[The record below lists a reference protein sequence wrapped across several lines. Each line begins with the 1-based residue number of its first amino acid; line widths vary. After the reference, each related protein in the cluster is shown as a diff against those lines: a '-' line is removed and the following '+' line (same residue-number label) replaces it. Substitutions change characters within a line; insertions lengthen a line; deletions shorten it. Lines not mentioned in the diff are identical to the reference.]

1 MNLNQ
6 ESVKNMIA
14 TVSLNPA
21 IDRTMTADDLVT
33 GEVNRMKSS
42 VQYAGGK
49 GINVTKMLRNLD
61 EEACALGFLGG
72 FAGKFI
78 LDYLETIGVD
88 CRFTMVPSETRTSL
102 NIITDSG
109 EVTEIL
115 EPGAAIPAESEKE
128 FRVALGDVTAETKT
142 IVMSGSLQTGLH
154 DDYYAELIEICRT
167 AGAKVILDTSGKAFA
182 AGASA
187 KPFLIKPNLREL
199 ETLAGEKLDTEGRIA
214 LAVNN
219 LRESGIDCVVV
230 SRGKQGLFSVDGN
243 DIIKVAVPYVP
254 VVNTVGSGDV
264 CVALLADKLQNV
276 VGVPS
281 RDQLTDAMVYA
292 AAFSAANVT
301 TKESGNVPLETAERM
316 LGEVQVSTEKIK

>member
-1 MNLNQ
+1 
-6 ESVKNMIA
+6 
-14 TVSLNPA
+14 
-21 IDRTMTADDLVT
+21 
-33 GEVNRMKSS
+33 
-42 VQYAGGK
+42 
-49 GINVTKMLRNLD
+49 
-61 EEACALGFLGG
+61 
-72 FAGKFI
+72 
-78 LDYLETIGVD
+78 
-88 CRFTMVPSETRTSL
+88 
-102 NIITDSG
+102 
-109 EVTEIL
+109 VTEIL
-115 EPGAAIPAESEKE
+115 EPGAVIPAECEKE
-128 FRVALGDVTAETKT
+128 FRVALCEAAAGTKT
-142 IVMSGSLQTGLH
+142 IVMSGSLPTGLH
-154 DDYYAELIEICRT
+154 DGYYAELIEICRT
-167 AGAKVILDTSGKAFA
+167 AGTKVILDTSGKALA
-182 AGASA
+182 AGAAA
-187 KPFLIKPNLREL
+187 KPYLIKPNTREL
-199 ETLAGEKLDTEGRIA
+199 ETLAGKKLDTERDIS
-214 LAVNN
+214 LAVND